1 MNSKKPIF
9 DFVFILLRSLDLC
22 FGVVGSHEN
31 VIFELVWLRNGCHL
45 VGLDPGIHLQRN
57 GSAGGRR
64 RLTRVSHA
72 PAAAPR
78 ARVFT
83 RPRVF
88 FQACVAHARPSSVS
102 ACFARQ
108 CPLLLMSCLCSSWAM
123 SC

>member
-57 GSAGGRR
+57 GSAG
-64 RLTRVSHA
+64 VSS
-72 PAAAPR
+72 
-78 ARVFT
+78 
-83 RPRVF
+83 
-88 FQACVAHARPSSVS
+88 CSDSAH
-102 ACFARQ
+102 
-108 CPLLLMSCLCSSWAM
+108 PLSIGVLFGFLEPDLFYLD
-123 SC
+123 